1 MHTKTRELVT
11 LGLLIAINII
21 LARVIPP
28 VYTQNIR
35 LDFAFLTV
43 LIAAALYG
51 PLPAMAVAGLS
62 DFLGAILLPKGAY
75 FPGFTISEMLV
86 GLIYGFF
93 LYRTSTPKET
103 FFRIALSAFL
113 AALVHLF
120 LTTYWLAVIAAGAGF
135 LEVFTPWRLGEDL
148 WQKYVS
154 LLPMRA
160 VKVAVSY
167 LLTVIIGPLLLPRIV
182 ARVRDRQK

>member
-11 LGLLIAINII
+11 LGLLIALNII

-35 LDFAFLTV
+35 VDFAFITV

-51 PLPAMAVAGLS
+51 PLPAMAVGGLS
-62 DFLGAILLPKGAY
+62 DLLGAILLPKGAY

-93 LYRTSTPKET
+93 LYRVTTPKET
-103 FFRIALSAFL
+103 FFRTALGAFF
-113 AALVHLF
+113 AALVYLF
-120 LTTYWLAVIAAGAGF
+120 LTTYWLAVINAGAGF
-135 LEVFTPWRLGEDL
+135 LDVFTPWRIGEDL
-148 WQKYVS
+148 WQKYVA
-154 LLPMRA
+154 LLPMRG
-160 VKVAVSY
+160 VKVVVSY
-167 LLTVIIGPLLLPRIV
+167 LLTIIIGPLLLPRLV
-182 ARVRDRQK
+182 TWVRKRQG